1 MDDNQKVEYEATSK
15 QLRSDLKSFEADWAT
30 RHDGKKP
37 TRDDIKQNPEI
48 ARKYKK
54 YNQVRDVLSGK
65 IPPPK
70 SEEYANARKR
80 KTEQSLA
87 ETPSKRSRQAETP
100 SHLRQR
106 IIDPELFETP
116 STRKLFSPALPT
128 SIGPTPQ
135 RDGRI
140 LGLFD
145 LLEENDENTPS
156 KCRNGDSLDDAKVQ
170 ATPSKRTGQTD
181 DDVAKLGRTP
191 MSSSKRILFMT
202 PSKRARRGSAG
213 AETPS
218 SIRKLQLT
226 TPSFLRRA
234 PLATVDENGDYI
246 SPAPLR
252 LPRKPLGRG
261 LSSVVASLRK
271 LEEEALDDELDI
283 LHDIEN
289 EGNPTN
295 STKAAKP
302 KEDILEPDSQAQQ
315 LLGGFDDEAL
325 YDSPTEEQVGRDGQP
340 LRVYKKKGQKR
351 TTRRVNMRPT
361 RSKRPQEPT
370 KEQAEGDAE
379 EDVVPETQA
388 DATKATDG
396 PPLDIGSGSDFD
408 PLDDE
413 DEEPKKKDQ
422 AKKIKKPDKKEGTVR
437 KAARKVNE
445 LAHANFK
452 RLKLRNSGA
461 KGPGAGNR
469 FRRRR

>member
-1 MDDNQKVEYEATSK
+1 M
-15 QLRSDLKSFEADWAT
+15 
-30 RHDGKKP
+30 
-37 TRDDIKQNPEI
+37 
-48 ARKYKK
+48 
-54 YNQVRDVLSGK
+54 
-65 IPPPK
+65 
-70 SEEYANARKR
+70 
-80 KTEQSLA
+80 
-87 ETPSKRSRQAETP
+87 
-100 SHLRQR
+100 
-106 IIDPELFETP
+106 
-116 STRKLFSPALPT
+116 
-128 SIGPTPQ
+128 
-135 RDGRI
+135 
-140 LGLFD
+140 GLFD

-156 KCRNGDSLDDAKVQ
+156 KCRNSESLEDAKIQ

-181 DDVAKLGRTP
+181 DDIAKLGRTP
-191 MSSSKRILFMT
+191 MSSSKRVLFMT
-202 PSKRARRGSAG
+202 PSKRARRGSTG

-218 SIRKLQLT
+218 TVRKLQLT

-271 LEEEALDDELDI
+271 LEEEALDDDLDV
-283 LHDIEN
+283 LREMEN

-295 STKAAKP
+295 PANPAKPAKP
-302 KEDILEPDSQAQQ
+302 KEDILEPGSQAQQ

-361 RSKRPQEPT
+361 RSKRPQQPT
-370 KEQAEGDAE
+370 KEQGEDGAE

-388 DATKATDG
+388 DTTKTTDE

-408 PLDDE
+408 PQDDE
-413 DEEPKKKDQ
+413 EEEPKEKAQ
-422 AKKIKKPDKKEGTVR
+422 AKKTKKPDKKEGKVR

-461 KGPGAGNR
+461 KGPAAGSR